1 VRLRRENIMAKV
13 VAALTMSLDGFIA
26 GLGDHPL
33 GVGVEVSDFQGL
45 DAERA
50 SGRYNFRKVE
60 ELL

>member
-1 VRLRRENIMAKV
+1 MAKV